1 MNQIYQ
7 YVMKQLLKLNKH
19 DQCFGLVK
27 LVKHSPPSL
36 PPLTPSHLHDN
47 DNDNWCFSY
56 EDNHN
61 MTNDFD
67 MFDLNVKP
75 FFLQKK
81 NHKNVPSKQPNTCT
95 PNHTNHPTA
104 QHVKNPITQAPKHP
118 TTDAKH
124 EQNWNEQIVM

>member
-47 DNDNWCFSY
+47 DNDNCCFSY

-67 MFDLNVKP
+67 MFDSNVKP
-75 FFLQKK
+75 FFFKKK
-81 NHKNVPSKQPNTCT
+81 NPQKRAIQT
-95 PNHTNHPTA
+95 
-104 QHVKNPITQAPKHP
+104 
-118 TTDAKH
+118 AKH
-124 EQNWNEQIVM
+124 MYTKPHQPPNRPAYQEPNNPST